1 MGLEMLSHEERSSV
15 NDFDASARLLDSLD
29 GTHRGITQ
37 FEVKR
42 CSKLLDL
49 LSALR

>member
-1 MGLEMLSHEERSSV
+1 MWLEMLSHEERSSV
-15 NDFDASARLLDSLD
+15 NDFDASAGLPDRLYGS
-29 GTHRGITQ
+29 HRCITQ
-37 FEVKR
+37 LEVER